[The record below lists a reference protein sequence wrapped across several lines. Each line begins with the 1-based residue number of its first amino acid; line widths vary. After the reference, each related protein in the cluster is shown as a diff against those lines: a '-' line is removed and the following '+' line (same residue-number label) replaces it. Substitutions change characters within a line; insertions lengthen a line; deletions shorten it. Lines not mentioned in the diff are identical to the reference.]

1 MRRKTATILR
11 LEGYTVIE
19 AEGAQAGIRAAS
31 ETIPDVVLCD
41 IMLPDGDG
49 YGVLQALRTQPSTA
63 ATPFIFLTARGGKS
77 DVRTGMNLGADDY
90 LVKPVARVELL
101 EAVEARC
108 ERHRL
113 NEQWLRHVM
122 SQYTS
127 GPDFTSYAP
136 LASAFGLSEREAE
149 TLLWIAQGKT
159 NAEIASILG
168 NREATVKKLAGQ
180 VFDKLGVSTRTA
192 AALRAV
198 EVLSRAKVPGM
209 GTAGTRS

>member
-11 LEGYTVIE
+11 LEGYIVVE
-19 AEGAQAGIRAAS
+19 AEGAVAGIEAAT
-31 ETIPDVVLCD
+31 EHPPDVVLCD

-49 YGVLQALRTQPSTA
+49 YAVLEALRTRPATA
-63 ATPFIFLTARGGKS
+63 AIPFIFLTARGGKS

-90 LVKPVARVELL
+90 LVKPVARLDLL
-101 EAVEARC
+101 RAVEARC
-108 ERHRL
+108 ERQRL
-113 NEQWLRHVM
+113 NEQSLRRTLEWA
-122 SQYTS
+122 SPT
-127 GPDFTSYAP
+127 PDFSSFSP
-136 LASAFGLSEREAE
+136 LVSAFGLSEREAE

-159 NAEIASILG
+159 NAEIAMILG

-198 EVLSRAKVPGM
+198 EVLP
-209 GTAGTRS
+209 RSVSVSPALNPART